1 MSLIKVKS
9 RGTDNV
15 SGGRK
20 NLVMNGAMK
29 VSQRHGGSNGGTST
43 EGYKLTDRWK
53 QTKDNTSATWN
64 HTQSTDVP
72 SGQGFAYSYKIAPGS
87 ADTSLASNCQVRLEQ
102 RWEGQDLQHLKKGTS
117 SAESTTLSFWV
128 KSVQTGTFVVNLQ
141 DTDNSRLIAKTYTVN
156 TTNTWEK
163 KVIHFAGDTTGA
175 LTNDNNLSMVLHFY
189 LSAGSDY
196 TSGTLATSWAS
207 ITNANRAAG
216 QTVDLASSTSNAF
229 YLTGVQWEIGDAASD
244 FEHLTFAE
252 ELHQCKRYYQQFGG
266 SQGKVVCSVYPPS
279 VQELAMNFK
288 FSPQMRTTPSND
300 WSSDSTNLTYRYQGN
315 NAQNFNRGSLNND
328 GTMGEVDE
336 DGGNMWVSG
345 WSHGISSAGAG
356 EIRVSDNTTF
366 FIKFDAEL

>member
-1 MSLIKVKS
+1 MSLVKVKS
-9 RGTDNV
+9 RGTDNIG
-15 SGGRK
+15 GGRR
-20 NLVMNGAMK
+20 NLVMNGAMR
-29 VSQRHGGSNGGTST
+29 VAQRGASNGGTST
-43 EGYKLTDRWK
+43 EGYKLTDRWR
-53 QTKDNTSATWN
+53 QTNDNTSATWN

-72 SGQGFAYSYKIAPGS
+72 SGQGFASSYKIAPGS
-87 ADTSLASNCQVRLEQ
+87 ADTSLASNCQIRLEQ

-117 SAESTTLSFWV
+117 NALSTTLSFWV

-229 YLTGVQWEIGDAASD
+229 YLTGVQWETGDSASD
-244 FEHLTFAE
+244 FEHLSYGE
-252 ELHQCKRYYQQFGG
+252 ELRLCRRYFENSNQTGRIAYLNHTVYTSTSAYCTYFFDVEKRAQPTITHGSSSWRIYQNGTLIANANGTGG
-266 SQGKVVCSVYPPS
+266 TDGIGQR
-279 VQELAMNFK
+279 NF
-288 FSPQMRTTPSND
+288 SLT
-300 WSSDSTNLTYRYQGN
+300 LTYPSASFTTNSGGMADYRVN
-315 NAQNFNRGSLNND
+315 N
-328 GTMGEVDE
+328 
-336 DGGNMWVSG
+336 
-345 WSHGISSAGAG
+345 GIL
-356 EIRVSDNTTF
+356 I
-366 FIKFDAEL
+366 DAEL

>member
-1 MSLIKVKS
+1 MTLIKVKP

-15 SGGRK
+15 TGRRR
-20 NLVMNGAMK
+20 NLVMNGAMR
-29 VSQRHGGSNGGTST
+29 VAQRGTSNGGTSS
-43 EGYKLTDRWK
+43 EGYKLTDRWR
-53 QTKDNTSATWN
+53 QTNDSTSATWN

-72 SGQGFAYSYKIAPGS
+72 SGQGFAYSYKIVPNG
-87 ADTSLASNCQVRLEQ
+87 ADTSLASNCQVRLEH

-175 LTNDNNLSMVLHFY
+175 LTSDNNLSMVLHFY

-229 YLTGVQWEIGDAASD
+229 YLTGVQWEVGDSASD
-244 FEHLTFAE
+244 FEHLSYGE
-252 ELHQCKRYYQQFGG
+252 ELALCQRYYKRYDVG
-266 SQGKVVCSVYPPS
+266 SDTAYSRLVVSTYSDTTSRFYVTMQLP
-279 VQELAMNFK
+279 VEL
-288 FSPQMRTTPSND
+288 RTTPTMAQ
-300 WSSDSTNLTYRYQGN
+300 SSLTLNGTAVTSISGIGGTQAMSFVFNHGASISTNNQYQVYG
-315 NAQNFNRGSLNND
+315 AS
-328 GTMGEVDE
+328 GTGTLE
-336 DGGNMWVSG
+336 
-345 WSHGISSAGAG
+345 
-356 EIRVSDNTTF
+356 
-366 FIKFDAEL
+366 FIAEL

>member
-9 RGTDNV
+9 RGTQNIG
-15 SGGRK
+15 GGRR

-29 VSQRHGGSNGGTST
+29 VSQRNGTSNGGTSS
-43 EGYKLTDRWK
+43 EGYKLADRWK
-53 QTKDNTSATWN
+53 QTNDNTSATWN

-87 ADTSLASNCQVRLEQ
+87 ADTSLASNCQIRLEQ

-163 KVIHFAGDTTGA
+163 KVINFAGDTTGT

-252 ELHQCKRYYQQFGG
+252 ELHQCKRYYQDFGRTQNIAIG
-266 SQGKVVCSVYPPS
+266 PAYPPS
-279 VQELAMNFK
+279 TVELAVHFK
-288 FSPQMRTTPSND
+288 LVPAMRTTPSID
-300 WSSDSTNLTYRYQGN
+300 WLSDTSNLTYRYQGN
-315 NAQNFNRGSLNND
+315 NSQSFNRGNLSND
-328 GTMGEVDE
+328 GGMGEMNQ
-336 DGGNMWVSG
+336 DGGNVWFAG

-356 EIRVSDNTTF
+356 EVRVLGGTTNAIR
-366 FIKFDAEL
+366 FDAEL